1 MILRL
6 YIINQSKSVNV
17 VDLDKQNLEKKI
29 EDVDKKTPDTS
40 KFIETQDFDRL
51 TKIILN
57 ARTSEASKTLQ
68 LKIKYRLLLIQE
80 QKIEKK

>member
-29 EDVDKKTPDTS
+29 EDVDKTTPDTS

-51 TKIILN
+51 KKIILN
-57 ARTSEASKTLQ
+57 ARKSEASKTLQ

-80 QKIEKK
+80 IKIEKK

>member
-1 MILRL
+1 MTLRL

-40 KFIETQDFDRL
+40 EFIETQDFDRL

>member
-1 MILRL
+1 M
-6 YIINQSKSVNV
+6 
-17 VDLDKQNLEKKI
+17 

-68 LKIKYRLLLIQE
+68 LKIKYRLLLI
-80 QKIEKK
+80 

>member
-40 KFIETQDFDRL
+40 KLIETQDFDRL

>member
-6 YIINQSKSVNV
+6 YMINQSKSLNV

>member
-6 YIINQSKSVNV
+6 YIINQSKSLNV

-51 TKIILN
+51 TKTILN

-68 LKIKYRLLLIQE
+68 LKIKQRRLLIQE
-80 QKIEKK
+80 IKIEKK

>member
-1 MILRL
+1 MF
-6 YIINQSKSVNV
+6 

-68 LKIKYRLLLIQE
+68 LKIKYRLLLI
-80 QKIEKK
+80 

>member
-6 YIINQSKSVNV
+6 YIINQSKSLNV

-68 LKIKYRLLLIQE
+68 LKIKQRRLLIQE
-80 QKIEKK
+80 IKIEKK

>member
-6 YIINQSKSVNV
+6 YIINQSKSVDV

-51 TKIILN
+51 KKIILN
-57 ARTSEASKTLQ
+57 ARKSEASKTLQ

-80 QKIEKK
+80 IKIEKK

>member
-6 YIINQSKSVNV
+6 YITNQSKSVNV

>member
-40 KFIETQDFDRL
+40 EFIETQDFDRL

>member
-51 TKIILN
+51 KKIILN
-57 ARTSEASKTLQ
+57 ARKSEASKTLQ

-80 QKIEKK
+80 IKIEKK

>member
-6 YIINQSKSVNV
+6 YIINQSKSLNV
-17 VDLDKQNLEKKI
+17 VELDKQNLEKKI